1 MDRYSFAGNPIVGNS
16 YVAGG
21 GNRATLRDLA
31 DKFSRSTATIYY
43 WLNLIEAQRLPDGT
57 FGITDK
63 QLREIEELNKTTPR
77 RIALKQNLK
86 NQNCDLKV
94 ERDSLKRELAEA
106 QAEIEYLKK
115 VAAQVADL
123 SFENKTLK
131 AKIYELEN
139 QPKPRKKFL
148 GIF

>member
-1 MDRYSFAGNPIVGNS
+1 MKV
-16 YVAGG
+16 
-21 GNRATLRDLA
+21 
-31 DKFSRSTATIYY
+31 STYEI
-43 WLNLIEAQRLPDGT
+43 DG
-57 FGITDK
+57 
-63 QLREIEELNKTTPR
+63 
-77 RIALKQNLK
+77 LK
-86 NQNCDLKV
+86 
-94 ERDSLKRELAEA
+94 SELAEA
-106 QAEIEYLKK
+106 QAEIKYLKK